1 MLFSKIK
8 PILSLFVVAAGAD
21 LGKGYTHDPCVT
33 PTLPST
39 GSIDLPAPSMNLTV
53 TYVALGHGIQNYTCA
68 SENATAIPIGALA
81 VLYDITPVYP
91 GISSISLSAED
102 FNDLSA
108 NVLWKTAIPLN
119 LIDAAAQGPGS
130 PLPESHYQADAANPF
145 PASPSDLGLGGIR
158 AKFLGFHYFDAESAP
173 TFDLVGSA
181 DPVGLFFSGEKT
193 GDVKAPA
200 DADKGVLG
208 TGAIDWLQLGDNGR
222 GLSRDVALV
231 YRVVTAGGVAQACSV
246 SGANDP
252 GQALSVPYTAQ
263 YWFYS
268 A

>member
-8 PILSLFVVAAGAD
+8 SILSLFVVAAGAD
-21 LGKGYTHDPCVT
+21 LGKGYTHDPCVKLIL
-33 PTLPST
+33 PTT
-39 GSIDLPAPSMNLTV
+39 GF
-53 TYVALGHGIQNYTCA
+53 TYIALGHGIQNYTCA

-81 VLYDITPVYP
+81 VLYDITPLYP

-102 FNDLSA
+102 FN
-108 NVLWKTAIPLN
+108 
-119 LIDAAAQGPGS
+119 AAQGPGS

-181 DPVGLFFSGEKT
+181 DPAGLFFSGEKT

-200 DADKGVLG
+200 DADKGV
-208 TGAIDWLQLGDNGR
+208 
-222 GLSRDVALV
+222 
-231 YRVVTAGGVAQACSV
+231 
-246 SGANDP
+246 P
-252 GQALSVPYTAQ
+252 G
-263 YWFYS
+263 
-268 A
+268 